1 MALTRHRP
9 PSPRPRRTAVAGK
22 PRAAQAAASAVDVVA
37 PVGGPDLAA
46 EAAAPESD
54 VESPARGA
62 AARGADAD
70 PRGRAVVGPDT
81 AVESP
86 PRDAVVPGA
95 DADPRSRAAVGPDSD
110 VVSTTRGVVVPN
122 SDTAPPSRAADTTD
136 AEELSA
142 EPTEEP
148 ATAGPG
154 KPRRSPVTI
163 GLSALAVVL
172 LATAGWFAFQA
183 HRSTTSG
190 PAANTAFS
198 DSAAT
203 SAVTGQLSAA
213 FESVFSLDYQD
224 VAKTQRAADQY
235 LTGNAVTQYRQ
246 LLSAV
251 QQQAVPH
258 HLTLTSRVRT
268 IGIKDITGT
277 TAHVLVFA
285 DQTTSR
291 AGTPDTSSGG
301 AQVRLTATE
310 DNGHWRISDIEVL

>member
-22 PRAAQAAASAVDVVA
+22 PRAAQPSAASAVDVIEPA
-37 PVGGPDLAA
+37 VGPGLAA
-46 EAAAPESD
+46 ETGAVAPDSGIESKG
-54 VESPARGA
+54 RGA
-62 AARGADAD
+62 VASGSGIESKGRGAVAPGSGIESKDRGAVAPD
-70 PRGRAVVGPDT
+70 SGIESKGRAAST
-81 AVESP
+81 
-86 PRDAVVPGA
+86 
-95 DADPRSRAAVGPDSD
+95 PDSD
-110 VVSTTRGVVVPN
+110 AAPSSRPAAT
-122 SDTAPPSRAADTTD
+122 SDSDPEPPADDASPAA
-136 AEELSA
+136 SA
-142 EPTEEP
+142 EP
-148 ATAGPG
+148 ATAAPG
-154 KPRRSPVTI
+154 NRLRSRVTV
-163 GLSALAVVL
+163 GLSALTVVL
-172 LATAGWFAFQA
+172 LAAAGWFAWQA
-183 HRSTTSG
+183 HQSTTSG

-213 FESVFSLDYQD
+213 FEAVFSLDYQD

-251 QQQAVPH
+251 QQQAVPN

-285 DQTTSR
+285 DPTTSR
-291 AGTPDTSSGG
+291 AATPDTSSGG

-310 DNGHWRISDIEVL
+310 DNGQWRISDIAVL